1 MPKNWPIKW
10 DKKMKLAEALIERKE
25 LQSRLS
31 RLNQRLQANDLVQE
45 GDVPSEDPK
54 VLIKDVETTIDEL
67 TTLVDR
73 INKTNGVV
81 IVDGKTLSEMI
92 TKRDFMV
99 KRISI
104 MREFLQKASNKIERY
119 SRNEIMITA
128 TVDVKPYQKI
138 VDKLSYEARM
148 LDAKIQYTNWNTE
161 LI

>member
-1 MPKNWPIKW
+1 M
-10 DKKMKLAEALIERKE
+10 
-25 LQSRLS
+25 
-31 RLNQRLQANDLVQE
+31 QE

-104 MREFLQKASNKIERY
+104 MREFLQKLPTRLSDT
-119 SRNEIMITA
+119 RNEIMITA
-128 TVDVKPYQKI
+128 TVDVKP
-138 VDKLSYEARM
+138 LSKDR
-148 LDAKIQYTNWNTE
+148 
-161 LI
+161 

>member
-1 MPKNWPIKW
+1 
-10 DKKMKLAEALIERKE
+10 MKLAEALIERKE

-31 RLNQRLQANDLVQE
+31 RLNQRLQANALVQE
-45 GDVPSEDPK
+45 GDLPSEDPE
-54 VLIKDVETTIDEL
+54 VLIKDVETTIDRL
-67 TTLVDR
+67 TVLVDR
-73 INKTNGVV
+73 INKTNQEV

-92 TKRDFMV
+92 TKRDFMI

-104 MREFLQKASNKIERY
+104 MREFLQKASSKIDRY
-119 SRNEIMITA
+119 SRNEIIVIS
-128 TVDVKPYQKI
+128 TVDVKPYQKL

>member
-31 RLNQRLQANDLVQE
+31 RLNQRLQANALVQE

-128 TVDVKPYQKI
+128 TVD
-138 VDKLSYEARM
+138 
-148 LDAKIQYTNWNTE
+148 AKIQYTNWNTE

>member
-31 RLNQRLQANDLVQE
+31 RLNQRLQANALVQE

-92 TKRDFMV
+92 TK
-99 KRISI
+99 
-104 MREFLQKASNKIERY
+104 
-119 SRNEIMITA
+119 T
-128 TVDVKPYQKI
+128 
-138 VDKLSYEARM
+138 
-148 LDAKIQYTNWNTE
+148 
-161 LI
+161 

>member
-31 RLNQRLQANDLVQE
+31 RLNQRLQANALVQE
-45 GDVPSEDPK
+45 GDVP
-54 VLIKDVETTIDEL
+54 VETTIDEL

>member
-1 MPKNWPIKW
+1 
-10 DKKMKLAEALIERKE
+10 MKLAEALIERKE

-31 RLNQRLQANDLVQE
+31 RLNQRLQANALVQE

-128 TVDVKPYQKI
+128 TVD
-138 VDKLSYEARM
+138 
-148 LDAKIQYTNWNTE
+148 AKIQYTNWNTE

>member
-1 MPKNWPIKW
+1 
-10 DKKMKLAEALIERKE
+10 
-25 LQSRLS
+25 
-31 RLNQRLQANDLVQE
+31 
-45 GDVPSEDPK
+45 
-54 VLIKDVETTIDEL
+54 
-67 TTLVDR
+67 
-73 INKTNGVV
+73 
-81 IVDGKTLSEMI
+81 
-92 TKRDFMV
+92 MV

>member
-31 RLNQRLQANDLVQE
+31 RLNQRLQANALVQE

-128 TVDVKPYQKI
+128 TVDVKPYQEI

>member
-31 RLNQRLQANDLVQE
+31 RLNQRLQANALVQE

-128 TVDVKPYQKI
+128 TVDVKLYQKI

>member
-1 MPKNWPIKW
+1 
-10 DKKMKLAEALIERKE
+10 
-25 LQSRLS
+25 
-31 RLNQRLQANDLVQE
+31 
-45 GDVPSEDPK
+45 
-54 VLIKDVETTIDEL
+54 
-67 TTLVDR
+67 
-73 INKTNGVV
+73 
-81 IVDGKTLSEMI
+81 
-92 TKRDFMV
+92 
-99 KRISI
+99 

>member
-1 MPKNWPIKW
+1 
-10 DKKMKLAEALIERKE
+10 MKLAEALIERKE

-31 RLNQRLQANDLVQE
+31 RLNQRLQANALVQE
-45 GDVPSEDPK
+45 GDIPSEDPE
-54 VLIKDVETTIDEL
+54 VLIKDVETTIDQL
-67 TTLVDR
+67 TVLVDR
-73 INKTNGVV
+73 INKTNQEV

-92 TKRDFMV
+92 TKRDFMI

-104 MREFLQKASNKIERY
+104 MREFLQKASSKIDRY
-119 SRNEIMITA
+119 SRNEIIVIS
-128 TVDVKPYQKI
+128 TVDVKPYQKL

>member
-1 MPKNWPIKW
+1 
-10 DKKMKLAEALIERKE
+10 MKLAEALIERKE

-31 RLNQRLQANDLVQE
+31 RLNQRLQANALVQE

-128 TVDVKPYQKI
+128 TVDVKLYQKI

>member
-1 MPKNWPIKW
+1 
-10 DKKMKLAEALIERKE
+10 
-25 LQSRLS
+25 
-31 RLNQRLQANDLVQE
+31 
-45 GDVPSEDPK
+45 
-54 VLIKDVETTIDEL
+54 
-67 TTLVDR
+67 
-73 INKTNGVV
+73 
-81 IVDGKTLSEMI
+81 MI